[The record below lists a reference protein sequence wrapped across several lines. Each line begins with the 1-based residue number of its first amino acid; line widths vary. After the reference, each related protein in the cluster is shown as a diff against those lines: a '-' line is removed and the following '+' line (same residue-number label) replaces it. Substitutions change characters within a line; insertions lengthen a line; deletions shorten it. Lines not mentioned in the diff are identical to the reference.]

1 MNDSGSGK
9 SSSDSFTLENESFD
23 GFRYAIRLGETDL
36 LNERSKHSRHMD
48 VAVLSE
54 GRPSVTPSRNEHTI
68 AVSCEVRG
76 RGYWSG
82 RDVCVVIN
90 PAPAG
95 TGINLIRTD
104 LESAPSCQATIA
116 NRHDANL
123 RTNLHYGEAR
133 FEMVEHLMAALVG
146 LEIDNC
152 YIEIDAEE
160 LPGLDGSSA
169 AFVESLRHAGLIIQ
183 SPTKRRLV
191 VRERLYVSSDT
202 SWIEITPSTDG
213 AVSYEYR
220 LSYDDQTPIRPQ
232 SFRMR
237 MSPHRFI
244 REVATARTFVTEE
257 QARTLRSQGIAS
269 HVTNQDLLII
279 GKDGPIDN
287 SYRYP
292 EECARHKL
300 LDLIGD
306 LALTNVEVVGNIV
319 SYRGGHSLNGRMAQ
333 QIADLAAVQIP
344 LTVSA
349 DTFRKAA

>member
-1 MNDSGSGK
+1 MEGLSSGQA
-9 SSSDSFTLENESFD
+9 SSVSFSLENESLD
-23 GFRYAIRLGETDL
+23 DFRYEIRLGETDL
-36 LNERSKHSRHMD
+36 LNERSKHNHHMD
-48 VAVLSE
+48 VVVLSE

-76 RGYWSG
+76 QGYWSG
-82 RDVCVVIN
+82 RDVCVMMN

-95 TGINLIRTD
+95 TGICLIRTD
-104 LESAPSCQATIA
+104 LESAPRCQATVA

-123 RTNLHYGEAR
+123 RTNLQNGEAR
-133 FEMVEHLMAALVG
+133 FEMVEHLMAAFVG

-152 YIEIDAEE
+152 YVEIDAEE

-169 AFVESLRHAGLIIQ
+169 AYVESLRHAGLIIQ
-183 SPTKRRLV
+183 SPAKRRLV
-191 VRERLYVSSDT
+191 VRERLYASAGT
-202 SWIEITPSTDG
+202 SWIEITPSPDG

-220 LSYDDQTPIRPQ
+220 LSFDDQTPIPPQ
-232 SFRMR
+232 SFSLR

-244 REVATARTFVTEE
+244 REVAPARTFVTEE
-257 QARTLRSQGIAS
+257 QAMTLRSQGIAS
-269 HVTNQDLLII
+269 HVTNQDLLIV
-279 GKDGPIDN
+279 GKNGPIEN

-333 QIADLAAVQIP
+333 QIADLAAAQIP

-349 DTFRKAA
+349 DTLRKAA